1 MTIQPAEPGKPP
13 RPARVWSAVGIARLV
28 VLWCIG
34 LAVLVYVPALMLL
47 GALVECFPDNEGFIC
62 SSPAASLTFML
73 FPLVALPA
81 ALTVGTASA
90 LRPGGRAWWWW
101 GGCLAVLVG
110 TGLAYFGVAI
120 GW

>member
-1 MTIQPAEPGKPP
+1 MTIQPTEPG
-13 RPARVWSAVGIARLV
+13 RPARPVRAWSAVGIARLV
-28 VLWCIG
+28 VLWCCG
-34 LAVLVYVPALMLL
+34 LVVLVYVPVLMLL
-47 GALVECFPDNEGFIC
+47 GALGECFPDNEGLVC
-62 SSPAASLTFML
+62 SPAASLTFML

-81 ALTVGTASA
+81 ALAVGTASA

-110 TGLAYFGVAI
+110 TGLVYFEVAT